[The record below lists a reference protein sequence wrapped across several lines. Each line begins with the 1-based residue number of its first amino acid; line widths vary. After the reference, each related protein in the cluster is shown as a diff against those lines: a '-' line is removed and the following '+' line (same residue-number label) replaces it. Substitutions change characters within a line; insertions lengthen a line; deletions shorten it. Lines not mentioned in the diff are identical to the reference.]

1 MKTVLA
7 IRHVHFEDL
16 GSFEPVLAEAGYQVR
31 YCDVGVDELEG
42 VDPLAPDILVA
53 LGGPIGVYEDDKYP
67 FIREELRLL
76 RERLASRRP
85 TLGLCLGSQMMAQA
99 LGARVHPGRAKEV
112 GWAPITLTVEGRNS
126 PLKHLDGVPVLHWH
140 GDTFPLPEGAV
151 RLASTAIAENQAFSV
166 GRHALARQFHPEVE
180 AKGIERWLIGHT
192 LELSLINA
200 PTVEGLRRDTQKWGA
215 ECALRG
221 RLLLLDWLAGLD

>member
-1 MKTVLA
+1 MKSVLA

-16 GSFEPVLAEAGYQVR
+16 GSFEPVLTEAGYQVR
-31 YCDVGVDELEG
+31 YCDVGLDELEG
-42 VDPLAPDILVA
+42 IDPLAPDILVA

-67 FIREELRLL
+67 FIRDELRLL
-76 RERLASRRP
+76 RERLAARRP

-99 LGARVHPGRAKEV
+99 LGARVHPGRAKEI
-112 GWAPITLTVEGRNS
+112 GWAPITLTAEGRNS
-126 PLKHLDGVPVLHWH
+126 PLEHLDGVPVLHWH

-151 RLASTAIAENQAFSV
+151 RLASTAIAENQAFSI
-166 GRHALARQFHPEVE
+166 GRHALALQFHPEVE
-180 AKGIERWLIGHT
+180 AKSIERWLIGHT
-192 LELSLINA
+192 LELSLIKT
-200 PTVEGLRRDTQKWGA
+200 PTVEDLRRDTQKWGE